1 MNYIKNCKTE
11 NYKYFSLVIKKMQVI
26 NEYARL
32 KRKRQPEPEAEVEEH
47 KKVCENKEKP
57 VEEFQYVFIYWIN
70 DEPRILY
77 SHAKDNDEIHGPEI
91 SCPMSFVEEIIRIPS
106 KMT

>member
-1 MNYIKNCKTE
+1 
-11 NYKYFSLVIKKMQVI
+11 MQVI

-32 KRKRQPEPEAEVEEH
+32 KRKREPEPEVGNEVPEDKLQGEVPEH
-47 KKVCENKEKP
+47 KLQEVPEKKVKP
-57 VEEFQYVFIYWIN
+57 DEEFQYVYIYWIN

-77 SHAKDNDEIHGPEI
+77 THAKDDGELYGPEI

>member
-1 MNYIKNCKTE
+1 
-11 NYKYFSLVIKKMQVI
+11 MQVI

-32 KRKRQPEPEAEVEEH
+32 KRKRQPEPEVEEHSENKEH

-57 VEEFQYVFIYWIN
+57 AEEFQYVFIHWIN

-77 SHAKDNDEIHGPEI
+77 SHAKDNDEIEGPEI

>member
-1 MNYIKNCKTE
+1 
-11 NYKYFSLVIKKMQVI
+11 MQVI

-32 KRKRQPEPEAEVEEH
+32 KRKRQPEPEAEVEEHKKVCENKEKPEAEVEEH